1 MDLSGCIA
9 AANAV
14 SLTIQ
19 KQPNISTTKLFSNA
33 ASKLVPPNINL
44 EQITKHS
51 VAIKD
56 RIQQQ
61 QQQGKDSDSDSELY
75 GGGSD
80 SSLSDSA
87 SDSSSSSSAT
97 VSKKRKKS
105 SERKSERLKENKK
118 KQKQKQKKKKKS
130 KSKKKKKNKWK
141 FYDSDGYTDSDVDED
156 SDLEAMRKPPVVLQP
171 IGLLPRKQAKKQRAF
186 ELRNLIFQRT
196 GRQWRCKY
204 CETGDGKMDG
214 LSSNNLRVVY
224 AMEYDLRWSMSRQQF
239 IETIV
244 NKYNELVYEENLINN
259 PTEQIPKLT
268 VEEYELHL
276 YECFEKRDIV
286 SVLWNTN
293 DEIQEQI
300 EYISQTASIMR
311 NPENGSIVVD
321 NKTYRT
327 VSHLYAHMTKNLKMI
342 DEMKRREETARER
355 ERTKRAKQQERAG
368 AGFYNK

>member
-1 MDLSGCIA
+1 MDLSGAIA
-9 AANAV
+9 AANAITQAV
-14 SLTIQ
+14 Q
-19 KQPNISTTKLFSNA
+19 KQPNVTVTKLFSNA
-33 ASKLVPPNINL
+33 VTKLVPPNINL
-44 EQITKHS
+44 EKITKHS

-56 RIQQQ
+56 RTQQQ
-61 QQQGKDSDSDSELY
+61 QDDSDSDSELY
-75 GGGSD
+75 GGSD

-87 SDSSSSSSAT
+87 SDSSASSSSHS
-97 VSKKRKKS
+97 SKKRKKS
-105 SERKSERLKENKK
+105 PPRRKSDRVKKNKK
-118 KQKQKQKKKKKS
+118 KQKHSKKQ

-141 FYDSDGYTDSDVDED
+141 MYDSDGYTDSDVEEN

-171 IGLLPRKQAKKQRAF
+171 IGLLPRKQAKRQRTF
-186 ELRNLIFQRT
+186 ELRNMIFQRT
-196 GRQWRCKY
+196 GRAWRCKY
-204 CETGDGKMDG
+204 CDIGDGKADG
-214 LSSNNLRVVY
+214 LSSNNLRVIY

-311 NPENGSIVVD
+311 NPDNNSIVVD

-342 DEMKRREETARER
+342 DEMKRREEVAREK
-355 ERTKRAKQQERAG
+355 ERAKRAKQQERAG

>member
-44 EQITKHS
+44 EHITKHS

-61 QQQGKDSDSDSELY
+61 QEDSDSDSELY

-87 SDSSSSSSAT
+87 SDSSSSSST
-97 VSKKRKKS
+97 SSSSNKKKRKKS
-105 SERKSERLKENKK
+105 AERKSERLKENKK
-118 KQKQKQKKKKKS
+118 KKQKQKKKKS

-141 FYDSDGYTDSDVDED
+141 FYDSDGYTDSDVEED
-156 SDLEAMRKPPVVLQP
+156 SDLETMRKPPVVLQP
-171 IGLLPRKQAKKQRAF
+171 IGLLPRKQAKKQRVF

-196 GRQWRCKY
+196 GRPWRCKY

-214 LSSNNLRVVY
+214 LSSTNLRVVY

-276 YECFEKRDIV
+276 YECFEKRDII

-300 EYISQTASIMR
+300 EYINQTASIMH
-311 NPENGSIVVD
+311 NPDNGSIVVD

-327 VSHLYAHMTKNLKMI
+327 ISHLYAHMTKNLKMI

-355 ERTKRAKQQERAG
+355 ERAKRAKQQERAG